1 MGEILG
7 SGGGESVRRRD
18 FASLCSFALPA
29 SAKGRK
35 AGHFRRPVPN
45 SEKGKSD
52 ASVRQLPDALNPPE
66 IAIFRL

>member
-18 FASLCSFALPA
+18 FASLNRFALPA
-29 SAKGRK
+29 SVKSGK
-35 AGHFRRPVPN
+35 AGHFRRPVP
-45 SEKGKSD
+45 SSKKGKSD
-52 ASVRQLPDALNPPE
+52 AGVRQLPDVQNTPE